1 MSLLGWRKQKRLREG
16 GVGRALAAQAGYL
29 RRKKRRPSRGVG
41 PEMLSPAGLV
51 AEIMSMPRGIVKP
64 PAKPAALKHEPGIP
78 LSASRP
84 GAGVARRCPRRAG

>member
-16 GVGRALAAQAGYL
+16 GVGRALAAQAGYV

-51 AEIMSMPRGIVKP
+51 SAILSMPRGIVKLP
-64 PAKPAALKHEPGIP
+64 ERIIKADGFVL
-78 LSASRP
+78 SRP
-84 GAGVARRCPRRAG
+84 ATWS